1 MDDLDVSPE
10 PAMLGKVE
18 IITLAL
24 AIQAKGVMPT
34 LEQIAET
41 DLSLGAPRWAK
52 RGHPGWV
59 QHLYDQGLAKN
70 GRITVEGRSSLHWA
84 LYKQFLPAPLEKWA
98 RKTIGADDV

>member
-34 LEQIAET
+34 LEEIGEAA
-41 DLSLGAPRWAK
+41 LALGSPRWTK
-52 RGHPGWV
+52 RGHPKWV
-59 QHLYDQGLAKN
+59 EHLYQQGLAAK
-70 GRITVEGRSSLHWA
+70 GRITVEGRASLHWA
-84 LYKQFLPAPLEKWA
+84 LYKQDLPAPLAEWVKA
-98 RKTIGADDV
+98 TIGADDV